1 MRPVPLDD
9 LLTIE
14 QFAEKLKISVRTVR
28 EWRYRRRIPFTRI
41 GRRLYVPA
49 GAVESLLARNVI
61 EPLGGSREQE
71 PRGQGGEA
79 EQEKDGSA

>member
-1 MRPVPLDD
+1 MRRVSLDD

-14 QFAEKLKISVRTVR
+14 QVAEKLHVSLRTVR
-28 EWRYRRRIPFTRI
+28 EWRYRRRIPFTRV
-41 GRRLYVPA
+41 GRRLYVLS
-49 GAVESLLARNVI
+49 GAVEVLLAQNVI

-79 EQEKDGSA
+79 EEKQETSA